1 MESKPVESLQSSTE
15 KSAEIETPKAE
26 VVETKPVEEPAIEE
40 PKVEAPKTE
49 NKTPETSNDKEY
61 TPTGKTLTELIVE
74 ALKWLLNLFTK
85 Q

>member
-26 VVETKPVEEPAIEE
+26 VVETKPVEEP
-40 PKVEAPKTE
+40 KVEAHKTE
-49 NKTPETSNDKEY
+49 NKTLETSNDKEY